1 MKKTA
6 NAHRP
11 LQVGLNIGRKVK
23 GQRRQV
29 AEVCWC
35 VLTLALFM
43 VLGPFATPVAVVA
56 LLGLPPEERGE
67 AEPEMIP
74 ESAVGFQLR

>member
-1 MKKTA
+1 MKKTG
-6 NAHRP
+6 NAQRP
-11 LQVGLNIGRKVK
+11 LQVGLNIGRKAK
-23 GQRRQV
+23 GHRRQV

-35 VLTLALFM
+35 VLALALFM
-43 VLGPFATPVAVVA
+43 VLGPFAAPVAVVA

-74 ESAVGFQLR
+74 ESTVGYQLR